1 MARGRGRG
9 GRRREDRQKAKQRQI
24 NRALKLSEINS
35 KARYQQEEYLRRRQ
49 QAERDALKKAQGE
62 TSQQPR
68 PDKNDEASS
77 SSSSESEDE
86 RQTPYDLLVT
96 SLQSNRDQSSSENI
110 SDSEDDDDDSDS
122 VQEEEDDI
130 ESDEDS
136 EQEDITRDDR
146 EDVSTDNEEEEETIP
161 EDLISDEETTVK
173 GKKRKK
179 EDDGVLEQR
188 KVKKKLKPIEEQD
201 KREDQEKEGQWSSD
215 GESEGEDPEDEKSTT
230 GKDPFWHH
238 LTTELQEDQVDKLG
252 QQSSWARKEATWK
265 AIGRLVHTY
274 CPEGPKSSITV
285 SKDSINKMNVKGLLC
300 TNWNEVNGAAA
311 NQGNAEEIKLS
322 SDGEFTGRQRELF
335 SLMHGYKDVYFSERT
350 HQNGEELRKLY
361 CLHALNH
368 VLKTRSVVTR
378 HNTKLKLGAEVDPD
392 SDEFQ
397 DQGLTRPKVLLV
409 VPFREAALR
418 TVHIITQLM
427 RRPDGK
433 PVEVMN
439 KKRFQDEYSELEH
452 APPKVPLP
460 EDFEATFAG
469 NIDDHFRIGLSVSR
483 RNIRLYSPFYLSDII
498 IASPLG
504 LRTVIGAEG
513 EKDRDYDFLSSIE
526 VLILDQTDIY
536 LMQNWEHIQHLMEHM
551 HLQPKE
557 THGTDFSRVRMWY
570 LNGWAKYYRQTL
582 IFSSIPSPEINAIFN
597 KQCHNY
603 AGKVQVCNP
612 PSRGTIC
619 QVALQLPQV
628 FRRVE
633 CSSFSQAADA
643 RFNFFVSQVLPQLKD
658 GNLQRTLFF
667 IPSYFDFVRIRNY
680 FRKEDITFAQ
690 ICEYTTQANISRAR
704 QYFQRGDRPFLL
716 FTERFHFFRR
726 YRIKGIRSLVFYEL
740 PLFPHFYSE
749 LCNMLEPGGGEGGAA
764 DRTCT
769 VLYTKYDAQRLAAV
783 VGAGRCGHMV
793 TSSKSVHMFVT
804 GEQG

>member
-1 MARGRGRG
+1 MARGRGGRG

-49 QAERDALKKAQGE
+49 QAEKDALKKAQGE
-62 TSQQPR
+62 SSQQSR

-86 RQTPYDLLVT
+86 RQTAYDLLVT
-96 SLQSNRDQSSSENI
+96 SLQSNRDQSSSEEI
-110 SDSEDDDDDSDS
+110 SESEEEEEEEKDS

-130 ESDEDS
+130 ESDEDI
-136 EQEDITRDDR
+136 EEEEGDA
-146 EDVSTDNEEEEETIP
+146 EDVSTDNEEEEAIP
-161 EDLISDEETTVK
+161 EDQSTEEEKTLK

-179 EDDGVLEQR
+179 EDDGQDGILEQR
-188 KVKKKLKPIEEQD
+188 KIKKKLKATKEQEDREE
-201 KREDQEKEGQWSSD
+201 QEKEGQWSSD
-215 GESEGEDPEDEKSTT
+215 GESEGDDLEEEKSTT

-252 QQSSWARKEATWK
+252 KQSNWTRKEAMWK
-265 AIGRLVHTY
+265 GLGRLVHTF
-274 CPEGPKSSITV
+274 CTEVPNSSITV
-285 SKDSINKMNVKGLLC
+285 NKDSINKMNVKGLLC
-300 TNWNEVNGAAA
+300 TNWIDVNGADS
-311 NQGNAEEIKLS
+311 QKNAEEVKSS
-322 SDGEFTGRQRELF
+322 SDGEFTARQRELF
-335 SLMHGYKDVYFSERT
+335 SLMHGYKDLYYSERT
-350 HQNGEELRKLY
+350 HRNGEELRKLY

-392 SDEFQ
+392 SDEYQ

-439 KKRFQDEYSELEH
+439 KKRFQDEYSEIEH

-469 NIDDHFRIGLSVSR
+469 NIDDHFRIGLAVSR

-526 VLILDQTDIY
+526 VLILDQADTY
-536 LMQNWEHIQHLMEHM
+536 LMQNWEHIQHLMQHM

-557 THGTDFSRVRMWY
+557 THETDFSRVRIWY

-582 IFSSIPSPEINAIFN
+582 IFSSITSPEINAIFN

-603 AGKVQVCNP
+603 SGKVQVSNP
-612 PSRGTIC
+612 PTRGTIC

-633 CSSFSQAADA
+633 CSSFTQAADA
-643 RFNFFVSQVLPQLKD
+643 RFNFFVSQILPQIKD
-658 GNLQRTLFF
+658 GNMQRTLFF
-667 IPSYFDFVRIRNY
+667 IPSYFDFVRIRNF
-680 FRKEDITFAQ
+680 FRQEDITFAQ

-704 QYFQRGDRPFLL
+704 QYFQQGDRPFLL

-749 LCNMLEPGGGEGGAA
+749 LCNMLEAGGEEGVL

-783 VGAGRCGHMV
+783 VGASRCGHMI
-793 TSSKSVHMFVT
+793 TSGKSVHMFVT

>member
-49 QAERDALKKAQGE
+49 QAE
-62 TSQQPR
+62 
-68 PDKNDEASS
+68 
-77 SSSSESEDE
+77 SESEDE
-86 RQTPYDLLVT
+86 RQTAYDLLVT
-96 SLQSNRDQSSSENI
+96 SLQSNRDQSSSEEI
-110 SDSEDDDDDSDS
+110 SESEEEEDS
-122 VQEEEDDI
+122 VQEEEGDI
-130 ESDEDS
+130 ESDEDI
-136 EQEDITRDDR
+136 EEEEGDA
-146 EDVSTDNEEEEETIP
+146 EDVSTDNEEEEAIP
-161 EDLISDEETTVK
+161 EETTLM
-173 GKKRKK
+173 GKKRKE
-179 EDDGVLEQR
+179 EDDGQDQILEQR
-188 KVKKKLKPIEEQD
+188 KIKKKFKGTKQQEDREE
-201 KREDQEKEGQWSSD
+201 QEKEGQWSSD
-215 GESEGEDPEDEKSTT
+215 GESEGDDLEEEKSTT
-230 GKDPFWHH
+230 GKEVPN
-238 LTTELQEDQVDKLG
+238 
-252 QQSSWARKEATWK
+252 
-265 AIGRLVHTY
+265 
-274 CPEGPKSSITV
+274 SSIAV
-285 SKDSINKMNVKGLLC
+285 NKDSINKMNDL
-300 TNWNEVNGAAA
+300 
-311 NQGNAEEIKLS
+311 
-322 SDGEFTGRQRELF
+322 
-335 SLMHGYKDVYFSERT
+335 YYSERT

-392 SDEFQ
+392 SDEYQ

-439 KKRFQDEYSELEH
+439 KKRFQDEYSEIEH

-469 NIDDHFRIGLSVSR
+469 NIDDHFRIGLAVSR

-526 VLILDQTDIY
+526 VLILDQADTY
-536 LMQNWEHIQHLMEHM
+536 LMQNWEHIQHLMQHM

-557 THGTDFSRVRMWY
+557 THETDFSRVRMWY
-570 LNGWAKYYRQTL
+570 LNGCQHY
-582 IFSSIPSPEINAIFN
+582 S
-597 KQCHNY
+597 
-603 AGKVQVCNP
+603 GKVQVSNP
-612 PSRGTIC
+612 PTRGTIC

-633 CSSFSQAADA
+633 CSSFTQAADA
-643 RFNFFVSQVLPQLKD
+643 RFNFFVSQILPQIKD
-658 GNLQRTLFF
+658 GNMQRTLFF

-680 FRKEDITFAQ
+680 FRQEDITFAQ
-690 ICEYTTQANISRAR
+690 ICE
-704 QYFQRGDRPFLL
+704 
-716 FTERFHFFRR
+716 

-749 LCNMLEPGGGEGGAA
+749 LCNMLEAGGEEGVS

-783 VGAGRCGHMV
+783 VGASRCGHMI
-793 TSSKSVHMFVT
+793 TSGKSVHMFVT

>member
-49 QAERDALKKAQGE
+49 QAEREALRKAQGE
-62 TSQQPR
+62 GSQQPR
-68 PDKNDEASS
+68 PDKNDEAS

-96 SLQSNRDQSSSENI
+96 SLQSNRDQSSSEEI
-110 SDSEDDDDDSDS
+110 SESENDDDDDDD

-136 EQEDITRDDR
+136 EQEDITREHDG
-146 EDVSTDNEEEEETIP
+146 EDVSTDNEEEETVP
-161 EDLISDEETTVK
+161 EDIPSDEERTVK

-179 EDDGVLEQR
+179 DDVGKDGALEQ
-188 KVKKKLKPIEEQD
+188 KKKKLKS
-201 KREDQEKEGQWSSD
+201 KREEQEKEGQWSSD
-215 GESEGEDPEDEKSTT
+215 GESEVEDLEEEKTTT
-230 GKDPFWHH
+230 GKDPFWQQV
-238 LTTELQEDQVDKLG
+238 TTELQEDQVDKLG
-252 QQSSWARKEATWK
+252 QQSNWAKKEATWK
-265 AIGRLVHTY
+265 VLGRLQHTY
-274 CPEGPKSSITV
+274 CPDVPNKSIAV
-285 SKDSINKMNVKGLLC
+285 NKDSITKMNVRGLLC
-300 TNWNEVNGAAA
+300 TNWVDVNGAGS
-311 NQGNAEEIKLS
+311 QKNAEEIKTS
-322 SDGEFTGRQRELF
+322 SDGEFTARQRELF
-335 SLMHGYKDVYFSERT
+335 SLIHGYKDLYYSERT

-368 VLKTRSVVTR
+368 VLKTRSVLTR
-378 HNTKLKLGAEVDPD
+378 HNSKLKLGAEVNPD

-418 TVHIITQLM
+418 TVQVIIQLM

-433 PVEVMN
+433 QVEVMN

-526 VLILDQTDIY
+526 VLILDQADTY
-536 LMQNWEHIQHLMEHM
+536 LMQNWEHIQHLMQHM

-557 THGTDFSRVRMWY
+557 THETDFSRVRMWY
-570 LNGWAKYYRQTL
+570 LNGWAKFYRQTL

-603 AGKVQVCNP
+603 SGKVQVSNP
-612 PSRGTIC
+612 PARGTIC

-628 FRRVE
+628 FQRVE
-633 CSSFSQAADA
+633 CSSFTQAADA
-643 RFNFFVSQVLPQLKD
+643 RFNFFVSQILPQMKD
-658 GNLQRTLFF
+658 GNMQRTLFF

-680 FRKEDITFAQ
+680 FRQEDITFAQ

-749 LCNMLEPGGGEGGAA
+749 LCNMLETGGEEGVS

-769 VLYTKYDAQRLAAV
+769 VMYTKYDAQRLAAV
-783 VGAGRCGHMV
+783 VGASRCGHMI